1 VFKYVFLFCLFIFP
15 AVAQQDDVRTQQEL
29 SCLSRAIYWEA
40 RGENERGM
48 RAVAHVVM
56 NRVEDGRWGN
66 SVCSVVHYRRG
77 GRCQFSWACT
87 RLKHAQPSTNPQWT
101 LAQRM
106 ARSVYFE
113 QPDITNGALYFHARY
128 VRPSWRSEM
137 VEVAEDFG
145 QHRFYR
151 ER

>member
-1 VFKYVFLFCLFIFP
+1 MFKWLLIFTLFSMSAF
-15 AVAQQDDVRTQQEL
+15 AGTESREVRQEI

-40 RGENERGM
+40 RGESERGM

-56 NRVEDGRWGN
+56 NRVEDGRWGR
-66 SVCSVVHYRRG
+66 SVCAVVFHQRR

-87 RLKHAQPSTNPQWT
+87 RVRNVTPSNSPQW
-101 LAQRM
+101 LMAQRM
-106 ARSVYFE
+106 ARSVYYE

-128 VRPSWRSEM
+128 VRPSWRSAM
-137 VEVAEDFG
+137 IEVAENFG

-151 ER
+151 EP

>member
-1 VFKYVFLFCLFIFP
+1 MFRKIFLLCLLALP
-15 AVAQQDDVRTQQEL
+15 ACAAQESRQVQQEL

-40 RGENERGM
+40 RGESERGM

-56 NRVEDGRWGN
+56 NRVEDGRWGR
-66 SVCSVVHYRRG
+66 SVCAVIDHRRN

-87 RLKHAQPSTNPQWT
+87 VTRNAVPSASPQWA

-106 ARSVYFE
+106 ARSVYYE

-137 VEVAEDFG
+137 IEVAEDFG

>member
-1 VFKYVFLFCLFIFP
+1 MLKYIFAFLIFSIP
-15 AVAQQDDVRTQQEL
+15 VNAGSESRVVRQEI

-40 RGENERGM
+40 RGESERGM

-56 NRVEDGRWGN
+56 NRLEDGRWGKN
-66 SVCSVVHYRRG
+66 VCAVVLHRRG

-87 RLKHAQPSTNPQWT
+87 QARNVTPSNSPQWT
-101 LAQRM
+101 MAQRM
-106 ARSVYFE
+106 ARSVYYE

-128 VRPSWRSEM
+128 VRPVWRSAM
-137 VEVAEDFG
+137 IEVAEDFG

-151 ER
+151 EP